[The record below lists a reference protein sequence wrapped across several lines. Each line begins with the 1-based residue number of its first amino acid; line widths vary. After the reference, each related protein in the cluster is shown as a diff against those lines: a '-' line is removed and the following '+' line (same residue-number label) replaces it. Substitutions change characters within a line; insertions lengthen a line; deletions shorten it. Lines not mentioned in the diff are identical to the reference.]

1 MTANRRTDNR
11 VSVNL
16 SARWDGLSGQH
27 DARIED
33 IGLGGCFVNAVTR
46 VEIGEVVPLEIRL
59 PSGEWL
65 QIRGEVISYQEAVGF
80 GLRFPFLT
88 DDEEAALRELIA

>member
-1 MTANRRTDNR
+1 MTQERRTDKR
-11 VSVNL
+11 TAVNL
-16 SARWDGLSGQH
+16 TARWDALSGQH

-46 VEIGEVVPLEIRL
+46 VEIGEIVPLEIKL

-65 QIRGEVISYQEAVGF
+65 QLRGEVTSYQEAVGF
-80 GLRFPFLT
+80 GLQFTFLT
-88 DDEEAALRELIA
+88 EDEETALKQLLE

>member
-1 MTANRRTDNR
+1 MTQERRTDKR
-11 VSVNL
+11 TPVNL
-16 SARWDGLSGQH
+16 TARWDALSGQH

-46 VEIGEVVPLEIRL
+46 VEIGEIVPLEIKL

-65 QIRGEVISYQEAVGF
+65 QLRGEVTSYQEAVGF
-80 GLRFPFLT
+80 GLQFTFLT
-88 DDEEAALRELIA
+88 EDEETALKKLLE

>member
-1 MTANRRTDNR
+1 MTQERRTDKR
-11 VSVNL
+11 TPVNL
-16 SARWDGLSGQH
+16 TARWDALSGQH

-46 VEIGEVVPLEIRL
+46 VEIGEIVPLEIKL

-65 QIRGEVISYQEAVGF
+65 QLRGEVTSYQEAVGF
-80 GLRFPFLT
+80 GLQFTFLT
-88 DDEEAALRELIA
+88 EDEETALKQLLE

>member
-1 MTANRRTDNR
+1 MTQERRTDKR
-11 VSVNL
+11 TPVNL
-16 SARWDGLSGQH
+16 TARWDALSGQH

-46 VEIGEVVPLEIRL
+46 VEIGEIVPLEIKL

-65 QIRGEVISYQEAVGF
+65 QLRGEVTSYQEAVGF
-80 GLRFPFLT
+80 GLQFSFLT
-88 DDEEAALRELIA
+88 EDEETAIKNLLE